1 MAGRTNRSK
10 TPRGRVFS
18 TKADDAS
25 AREVRAD
32 SEHRGAA
39 HPSEENIRA
48 EHKGEAETARP
59 HQKGPRHLQGVR
71 NKTNYTDTSDP
82 ITDTW
87 VAAKTW
93 LAKNELSQ
101 TTFP

>member
-1 MAGRTNRSK
+1 MAGGTNRSK

-32 SEHRGAA
+32 SEHRRAA

-48 EHKGEAETARP
+48 EHEGEAETALIRRD
-59 HQKGPRHLQGVR
+59 H
-71 NKTNYTDTSDP
+71 
-82 ITDTW
+82 
-87 VAAKTW
+87 AAYKESETKPTKRT
-93 LAKNELSQ
+93 LQ
-101 TTFP
+101 TTSLAHGWQ